1 MMDLKIKK
9 HSISSIL
16 LWVWLLDIFA
26 LTVMRYFLAKLGFYD
41 GLIREFVLT
50 VVASIPLI
58 CFFFNMGR
66 LKRRNYTSF
75 FFLYILILITL
86 GVTLIFHPEYKY
98 FFLRSDYGLGRV
110 FRPDCALYAYLFY
123 SLIDSPREILNVL
136 KKFACLDFVYL
147 IIVELLP
154 ALLRGYW
161 MDVNYFGQEEQRVYS
176 LSFGYSMLF
185 PTIILLYF
193 FIREK
198 KLVYLLCSMFG
209 CVAIFTQGS
218 RGALLMPVIFMGL
231 MVISN
236 IIENRNIVRR
246 TLKIFGVSF
255 VLFIICLFGA
265 KMLNYFSLYLLSKGV
280 HSRTLES
287 FVMGNFSDD
296 SGRSIIWNAVYDAIR
311 YGGFWGYGFYGDR
324 PFVYPYHYVGY
335 SHNIFLELVCS
346 FGVVGMIIS
355 AYIIVGSIYMIL
367 SCKDRLW
374 RELFIVFFSISCQ
387 LLLSFS
393 FWYIAD
399 FWAAMA
405 IGHKYFKLKRCNAV

>member
-1 MMDLKIKK
+1 M
-9 HSISSIL
+9 
-16 LWVWLLDIFA
+16 
-26 LTVMRYFLAKLGFYD
+26 
-41 GLIREFVLT
+41 
-50 VVASIPLI
+50 
-58 CFFFNMGR
+58 
-66 LKRRNYTSF
+66 
-75 FFLYILILITL
+75 
-86 GVTLIFHPEYKY
+86 
-98 FFLRSDYGLGRV
+98 

-311 YGGFWGYGFYGDR
+311 NGGFWGYGFYGDR